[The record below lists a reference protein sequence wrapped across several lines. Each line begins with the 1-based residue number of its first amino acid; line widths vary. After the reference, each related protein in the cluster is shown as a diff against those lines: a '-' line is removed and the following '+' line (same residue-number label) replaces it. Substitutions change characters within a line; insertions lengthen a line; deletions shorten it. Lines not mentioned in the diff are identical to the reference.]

1 MEATWGTLTED
12 DVPRL
17 AALLTAIEAADELGE
32 THTEADVRE
41 RLRNPLLDLADGT
54 LAARVGDRIVAYG
67 YLPVKQ
73 NATDTHP
80 MVVGGGVHP
89 EFRRQGYGTRI
100 LEWAVE
106 QAPKLHERRFPG
118 VGGLEL
124 HVGADDRTHDRAAL
138 AMSLGFVKSRSFLD
152 MEADLSG
159 PLPQV
164 NVPEGIEIVPWSPE
178 LDAGARAVRNE
189 SFSDHWGSVPHT
201 GESWRHYVT
210 GRHFLPQGSF
220 LALAGRDR
228 AGDGQD
234 RAGDGQDRAG
244 DGQDRAGDGRGPAR
258 DGRDRASVGPDPVP
272 DGQGVVGIVMAQEH
286 TAPNG
291 SPYVWIAIVGTLAG
305 WRGRGVAGA
314 LLGHALRFYRQQ
326 GYATVELGVDADNG
340 TGAVRVYEKAG
351 FHATNRG
358 SVYVR
363 KII

>member
-1 MEATWGTLTED
+1 MEATWGTLTEED
-12 DVPRL
+12 APHL
-17 AALLTAIEAADELGE
+17 ADLLTAIEAADDLGE
-32 THTEADVRE
+32 NHTEADVRE
-41 RLRNPLLDLADGT
+41 RLRNPLLDLTDGT

-73 NATDTHP
+73 NATGTHL
-80 MVVGGGVHP
+80 MAVAGGVHP

-118 VGGLEL
+118 VGLEL
-124 HVGADDRTHDRAAL
+124 HVGADDRAHDRAAL
-138 AMSLGFVKSRSFLD
+138 ALSLGFVKSRSFLD

-159 PLPQV
+159 SLPRT
-164 NVPEGIEIVPWSPE
+164 NPPEGLEIVPWSPE

-201 GESWRHYVT
+201 EESWRHYVT

-220 LALAGRDR
+220 LACEG
-228 AGDGQD
+228 GG
-234 RAGDGQDRAG
+234 G
-244 DGQDRAGDGRGPAR
+244 GPVREGEDAAR
-258 DGRDRASVGPDPVP
+258 DGRDTAVE
-272 DGQGVVGIVMAQEH
+272 GQGAARAEQDGRRVVGIVMAQEH
-286 TAPNG
+286 TTPGG
-291 SPYVWIAIVGTLAG
+291 SPYVWIAIVGTLAE

-314 LLGHALRFYRQQ
+314 LLGHALHFYRQQ

-351 FHATNRG
+351 FHVTNRG